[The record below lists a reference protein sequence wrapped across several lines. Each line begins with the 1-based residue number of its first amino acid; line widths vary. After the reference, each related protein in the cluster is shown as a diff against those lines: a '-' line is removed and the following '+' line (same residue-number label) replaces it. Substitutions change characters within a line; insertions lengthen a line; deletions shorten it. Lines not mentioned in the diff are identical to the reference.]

1 MVISD
6 WSFPV
11 VTAMKAFPSLRRAS
25 NETIAEVKT
34 GIAAKRPKK
43 HKKEKRQKFNQSMTE
58 GGIRSATK
66 IM

>member
-1 MVISD
+1 VISD

-34 GIAAKRPKK
+34 GIAAKKR
-43 HKKEKRQKFNQSMTE
+43 KKEKRQKFNQSMTE